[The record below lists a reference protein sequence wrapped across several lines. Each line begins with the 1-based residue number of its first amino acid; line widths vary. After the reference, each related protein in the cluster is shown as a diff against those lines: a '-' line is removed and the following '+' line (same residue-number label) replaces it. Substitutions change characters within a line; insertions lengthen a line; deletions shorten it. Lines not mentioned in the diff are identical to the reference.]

1 MVEVATEA
9 PVTDGTF
16 EIDAGGRDEHDIDG
30 LGAGAAQPANH
41 TVLEDR
47 EQLALKGGGQEAD
60 LVQKQGAAVR
70 GLEEAGLGVAR
81 ISERPSLVAEQ
92 LRLEQRL
99 GNRGAVDVDKGA
111 VMAGPRGIDR
121 TYDATPAPGR
131 PPPKQ
136 HRPGGAPRPR
146 DGRGDPPPPPP
157 HAA

>member
-111 VMAGPRGIDR
+111 VMAGTRGMGRKWGESPSGAGLAGDTHPRG
-121 TYDATPAPGR
+121 
-131 PPPKQ
+131 
-136 HRPGGAPRPR
+136 GA
-146 DGRGDPPPPPP
+146 
-157 HAA
+157 

>member
-111 VMAGPRGIDR
+111 VMAGPGVMDR
-121 TYDATPAPGR
+121 TCEQALAGAGLAEN
-131 PPPKQ
+131 Q
-136 HRPGGAPRPR
+136 HRR
-146 DGRGDPPPPPP
+146 
-157 HAA
+157 